1 MSEYKLQYTGEEVD
15 ELLGSIDRNKDT
27 IESAQDSF
35 DSIKKNIE
43 AIQGTINSDALKVLW
58 SGSWASG
65 SISIEGIKNYSLVAV
80 VFDNSFAAICWKY
93 GVVIDGGACWI
104 TDSGYECT
112 THIMLS
118 VDGTKLTR
126 KYESHVVLYSDKAV
140 NLEAPQIT
148 KIIGI
153 C

>member
-15 ELLGSIDRNKDT
+15 ELLGSINRNKDT
-27 IESAQDSF
+27 LESAQDTF
-35 DSIKKNIE
+35 DSIKKNME

-93 GVVIDGGACWI
+93 GVFIDGGACWT

-112 THIMLS
+112 THIRLS

-126 KYESHVVLYSDKAV
+126 KYESHVVLYSDETL
-140 NLEAPQIT
+140 NLESPQIT

-153 C
+153 V

>member
-15 ELLGSIDRNKDT
+15 ELLGSVDRNKDT
-27 IESAQDSF
+27 LESAQDSF
-35 DSIKKNIE
+35 ESIKKNIE

-65 SISIEGIKNYSLVAV
+65 NIDVELIKNYSLVAL
-80 VFDNSFAAICWKY
+80 VFDNSFAAVCWKY
-93 GVVIDGGACWI
+93 GVVIDGGACWT
-104 TDSGYECT
+104 TDNGYACT
-112 THIMLS
+112 SHIRLS

-126 KYESHVVLYSDKAV
+126 KYESHVILFSDESV
-140 NLEAPQIT
+140 TLENPQIT